1 MPQVKPYHDKRAL
14 VFHFYD
20 NCSVGSRIQAVNSY
34 PGMGGKD
41 ACLECQR
48 LSMTDFEGPGLHP

>member
-1 MPQVKPYHDKRAL
+1 MSQVKQYHDKKAL

-20 NCSVGSRIQAVNSY
+20 NCSVGSRIKPENSY

-48 LSMTDFEGPGLHP
+48 LSMTDFYGPGLHP